1 METPLISIILATYN
15 GARFLSET
23 IDSVLSQDYSHFE
36 LIIIDDASTD
46 YRVGEII
53 DTYTVQDHRII
64 WFRNEKNRE
73 RSWSKNFWVSQA
85 KGLYIAFVDDDDTW
99 ESTKLSKQI
108 QVLLSEEDIWMVGT
122 FARFVNESGEVLSE
136 ANHLKTDVRTIKNN
150 ILLSNQ
156 FIHSSVLLRKEIFQ
170 SVWGFREEL
179 HLCEDYELW
188 LRILEKTGW
197 KNIPESLV
205 DYRVRTSSTTAKN
218 IYRMKYF
225 SILFAW
231 KYRSSFSMGFRS
243 LFIRIVLFPFNTL
256 FLMKIWKRLF
266 WKRS

>member
-1 METPLISIILATYN
+1 METPLISVIIATYN

-23 IDSVLSQDYSHFE
+23 IDSVLVQDYPHFE
-36 LIIIDDASTD
+36 IIIIDDASTD
-46 YRVGEII
+46 HRVGEII
-53 DTYTVQDHRII
+53 DTYTTKDNRIR

-99 ESTKLSKQI
+99 GTTKLSKQI
-108 QVLLSEEDIWMVGT
+108 WVLLSEKDIWMVGT

-136 ANHLKTDVRTIKNN
+136 TNHLKTDILSIKNN

-179 HLCEDYELW
+179 SLCEDYELW

-197 KNIPESLV
+197 KNIPEPLV
-205 DYRVRTSSTTAKN
+205 NYRVRTSSTTAKN
-218 IYRMKYF
+218 LYRMKYS

-231 KYRSSFSMGFRS
+231 KYRSSFPRGFRS
-243 LFIRIVLFPFNTL
+243 LCIRILLFPFNTI
-256 FLMKIWKRLF
+256 FLMKTWKRLL
-266 WKRS
+266 WKKF